1 MANDWKKRLAHLKSK
16 LIASDTANS
25 IITDEKLVPGRI
37 IEIELNEEDGLKLK
51 DNYKTRRKYLVI
63 ISVDND
69 RVIYATF
76 LINSESYDITDELAD
91 LQYPLCEKDYPN
103 FLKHKSFLDCSYLLP
118 IDRTRLKN
126 EGKDKGMLTE
136 RDLQDVIQAIKES
149 KTIEPKTKKKYNLM

>member
-1 MANDWKKRLAHLKSK
+1 MS
-16 LIASDTANS
+16 NS

-51 DNYKTRRKYLVI
+51 GNYKTRRKYIVV
-63 ISVDND
+63 ISVDSE

-76 LINSESYDITDELAD
+76 LINSESYDLTDELAD
-91 LQYPLCEKDYPN
+91 LQYPLCAKDYPN
-103 FLKHKSFLDCSYLLP
+103 FLKHKSYLDCSYLLP

-126 EGKDKGMLTE
+126 EGKDKGILTE
-136 RDLQDVIQAIKES
+136 RDLQDAIQAIKES